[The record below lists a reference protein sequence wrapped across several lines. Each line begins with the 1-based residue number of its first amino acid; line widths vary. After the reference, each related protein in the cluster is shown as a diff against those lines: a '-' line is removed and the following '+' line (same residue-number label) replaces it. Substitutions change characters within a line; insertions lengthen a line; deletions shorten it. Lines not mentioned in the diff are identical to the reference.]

1 MDKQET
7 HSLIA
12 RYRKRLDRGA
22 PQPLLI
28 YGRRTA
34 PAAGF
39 SLLELEDAG
48 ISRNAATEF
57 GLKVDTERMSSL
69 GANVENLKTFL
80 LGLR

>member
-12 RYRKRLDRGA
+12 RYRRRLDRSA

-39 SLLELEDAG
+39 SPAELEETGLSRTDAL
-48 ISRNAATEF
+48 AF
-57 GLKVDTERMSSL
+57 GLKVDDERMSSL
-69 GANVENLKTFL
+69 GANVENLRTFI
-80 LGLR
+80 LGLQ

>member
-7 HSLIA
+7 HNLIA
-12 RYRKRLDRGA
+12 RLLKRLDRSA

-39 SLLELEDAG
+39 SLAEIAEAGLSQDA
-48 ISRNAATEF
+48 ALKL
-57 GLKVDTERMSSL
+57 GLKVDAERMSSL
-69 GANVENLKTFL
+69 GTNVENLHRFL
-80 LGLR
+80 LG